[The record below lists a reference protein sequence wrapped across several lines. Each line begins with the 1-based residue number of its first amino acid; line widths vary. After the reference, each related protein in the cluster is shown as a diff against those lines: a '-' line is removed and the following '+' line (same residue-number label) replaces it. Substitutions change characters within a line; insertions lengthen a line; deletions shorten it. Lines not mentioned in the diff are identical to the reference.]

1 MPTLID
7 FFCGAGGMGIGFKQ
21 AGFRII
27 QALDIDKYAVE
38 SYRVNVGEHVRQMDI
53 AQIPGPA
60 KTYADVWSFGFPCQD
75 LSVAGK
81 QAGLFEGKRS
91 GLFFEI
97 MRLLQT
103 TKEQLPQNMPKV
115 IMAENVKGLK
125 PYLSTLEEE
134 YAKVGYRT
142 YYTLFNS
149 KYWGVPQS
157 RERYFVVGIREDLP
171 QTFQFPE
178 QQTAFIPKLS
188 SVLENEVA
196 DKYYIADEK
205 AQKIIEQ
212 ALKRLESLGSI
223 HPVLTP
229 DRLEKRQNG
238 RRAKEEEEPMFTI
251 TAQDLHGVIIDN
263 KQVDKGRLYVDSAPT
278 LLSNDYKE
286 PKQVIEMVNQE
297 IAVAAEE
304 LQTVY
309 LDKDG
314 AAYCCDANYFKGT
327 SPGDVGNARR
337 TQIIEPQI
345 SHVKV
350 LTASYNRNDGIKKEI
365 DIAGTVTASD
375 WRGLNRNQDQNIV
388 AEFIPSFRV
397 RKLTPREYARLQ
409 GFPDS
414 FQFVVS
420 DTQLYKQFGNA
431 VSVPVAKAIATNIKQ
446 YLEELN

>member
-7 FFCGAGGMGIGFKQ
+7 FFAGAGGMGIGFKQ

-53 AQIPGPA
+53 AQILGPA

-103 TKEQLPQNMPKV
+103 TKEQFPQNMPKV

-205 AQKIIEQ
+205 AQKIIKQ
-212 ALKRLESLGSI
+212 ALLRLG
-223 HPVLTP
+223 VLHQ
-229 DRLEKRQNG
+229 E
-238 RRAKEEEEPMFTI
+238 
-251 TAQDLHGVIIDN
+251 TA
-263 KQVDKGRLYVDSAPT
+263 AT
-278 LLSNDYKE
+278 T
-286 PKQVIEMVNQE
+286 
-297 IAVAAEE
+297 EE

-309 LDKDG
+309 TDKDG

-345 SHVKV
+345 NVIE
-350 LTASYNRNDGIKKEI
+350 N
-365 DIAGTVTASD
+365 
-375 WRGLNRNQDQNIV
+375 
-388 AEFIPSFRV
+388 FRV